1 MTHAIDETDMSGDKG
16 VGVETVRRFE
26 HNTGGIDWY
35 CEQRGEGPPVVLV
48 PSGEGDCASFEKVA
62 AHLAN
67 DFTVLTFDMPGFSR
81 SHVRSPDDVS
91 VPKLADQIADLVESL
106 KLCPATF
113 YGGSSGGFAVLDL
126 AVRHPNVVQTAIVHE
141 VADAAAAAPLL
152 SLTALDDA
160 AIVETCKFAYGQ
172 IMNDDLAAWE
182 ALGDEY
188 HARLAKNYVTWV
200 RRYLALPLPPSHS
213 PDDLAGKP
221 ITWTIGGVTPAAT
234 FFENVVLA
242 VKSGLPISLLMCK
255 HFPQVSGPAMLAE
268 HIRNNSLAN

>member
-1 MTHAIDETDMSGDKG
+1 MQPTSRLCLTTRG
-16 VGVETVRRFE
+16 VSVDAVRRFE
-26 HNTGGIDWY
+26 HTTDGIDWY

-48 PSGEGDCASFEKVA
+48 PSGEGDCASFEQVA
-62 AHLAN
+62 AQLAD

-91 VPKLADQIADLVESL
+91 VPKLADQIAGLVESL

-113 YGGSSGGFAVLDL
+113 YGCSSGGFAVLDL
-126 AVRHPNVVQTAIVHE
+126 VVRHPNVVQTAIVHE

-160 AIVETCKFAYGQ
+160 AIVETCKFVYGQ

-188 HARLAKNYVTWV
+188 HARLAENYVTWV
-200 RRYLALPLPPSHS
+200 RRYLAPPLPPSHS
-213 PDDLAGKP
+213 PDDLADKP
-221 ITWTIGGVTPAAT
+221 ITWTIGGVTPAAA

-242 VKSGLPISLLMCK
+242 VKSGLPINLLMCK
-255 HFPQVSGPAMLAE
+255 HFPQVSAPAMLAE
-268 HIRNNSLAN
+268 HIRNNSLAH

>member
-1 MTHAIDETDMSGDKG
+1 MTHAIGDTDMSDDKG
-16 VGVETVRRFE
+16 LRMETVRRFE
-26 HNTGGIDWY
+26 HNTGGINWY
-35 CEQRGEGPPVVLV
+35 CEQRGDGPLVVLV
-48 PSGEGDCASFEKVA
+48 PSGEGDCASFEQVA

-81 SHVRSPDDVS
+81 SRVRSPDDVS

-113 YGGSSGGFAVLDL
+113 YGCSSGGFAVLGL
-126 AVRHPNVVQTAIVHE
+126 VVRHPHVVRNAIVHE
-141 VADAAAAAPLL
+141 VADAAAATPLL

-160 AIVETCKFAYGQ
+160 AIVETCTFAYGQ

-182 ALGDEY
+182 ALGAEY
-188 HARLAKNYVTWV
+188 HERLAKNYVTWV
-200 RRYLALPLPPSHS
+200 RRYLGLPLPPSHS

-221 ITWTIGGVTPAAT
+221 ITWTVGGVTPAAT

-242 VKSGLPISLLMCK
+242 VKAGLPISLLMCK
-255 HFPQVSGPAMLAE
+255 HFPQVSAPAMLAE
-268 HIRNNSLAN
+268 HIRRSLAN